1 MAAPNL
7 DALRKG
13 WCPGALRPMQ
23 TGDGLLVRLRLTG
36 GVLPAALAR
45 DLADAS
51 RRFGGAAFDLSARAN
66 LQMRGVTEETLPA
79 LTRRLSNLGVLD
91 EDVASEAVRNVIASP
106 LAGHDD
112 TAVLDVRP
120 VAAALERRLTQDT
133 ALHALP
139 GKFGFAIDDGGSF
152 PLGDLSVDIRFEAA
166 ATPAGPRFR
175 IVAGGSTEGPLLGT
189 CVAEAVPETAA
200 ALGRA
205 FLAIRGPHRRMAPLV
220 AALGPDALAEAAG
233 LERLPSSEPA
243 RGRSLARVPGD
254 LLAGGRPVL
263 AIAAAFGRWSADAL
277 DVLAGLAVSA
287 GTGELRLTPWRC
299 LLLPGVTVADAHEV
313 LAAHDLIADP
323 DDQRL
328 AVAACAGAPACSS
341 AEASTRELA
350 TVLAPQA
357 RALAASGIGL
367 HVSGCA
373 KGCAHPGA
381 SLATVVARHG
391 LYDLVIGGRAGDGTA
406 IEGLDRAGVVA
417 ALRTLAAQASGT
429 NAERGRA

>member
-51 RRFGGAAFDLSARAN
+51 RRYGGAAFDLSARAN

-79 LTRRLSNLGVLD
+79 LTECLSALGVLD
-91 EDVASEAVRNVIASP
+91 EDAASEAVRNVIASP

-120 VAAALERRLTQDT
+120 VAAGLEQRLTQNT

-152 PLGDLSVDIRFEAA
+152 PLGDLSVDIRFEAE
-166 ATPAGPRFR
+166 ATPTGPRFR
-175 IVAGGSTEGPLLGT
+175 IVAGGSAAGPVLGT
-189 CVAEAVPETAA
+189 CAAEAVPEAAA

-205 FLAIRGPHRRMAPLV
+205 FLAICGPHRRMAPLV
-220 AALGPDALAEAAG
+220 AALGPDAVAEAAG
-233 LERLPSSEPA
+233 LARLAAAEQAST
-243 RGRSLARVPGD
+243 RSPARVPGD
-254 LLAGGRPVL
+254 LWAGGRPIL

-277 DVLAGLAVSA
+277 HALAGLADLS

-299 LLLPGVTVADAHEV
+299 LLLPGVTVAEARDV

-323 DDQRL
+323 DDPRL

-341 AEASTRELA
+341 GEASTRDLA
-350 TVLAPQA
+350 MLLAPQA
-357 RALAASGIGL
+357 RALAEAGIGL

-381 SLATVVARHG
+381 SPATVVARHG
-391 LYDLVIGGRAGDGTA
+391 RYDLVIGGRPGDGTA
-406 IEGLDRAGVVA
+406 MEGLDRAGVVA
-417 ALRTLAAQASGT
+417 AVRTLAAQAAGT
-429 NAERGRA
+429 NTERGRA